1 MVGLNIRTQAHTIL
15 PAWPR
20 SERAII
26 CAMLEQL
33 PRPVIFAH
41 RGASVHAPEN
51 TIAAFDLAL
60 EHHADAVEL
69 DVQLTADGHLV
80 VIHDR
85 SVRRTTGGDGNVSSM
100 RLEEIKVL
108 DAGSS
113 FHPRFRGE
121 PVPTLE
127 EVFERY
133 GGKTYLNVEL
143 KNETSPWNALPDRV
157 VQIVDRFNVG
167 DEVLISS
174 FNPLAILRVRR
185 LNPDIPIAALAYRS
199 WKGEPVRRMAGNPFR
214 TQALHV
220 DRRDVNEELVARTHK
235 NNQRLHVYTVNDVI
249 EIQKF
254 TAMGVDGIFTDDPQ
268 LASQTLNRTVE
279 RR

>member
-1 MVGLNIRTQAHTIL
+1 
-15 PAWPR
+15 
-20 SERAII
+20 
-26 CAMLEQL
+26 MLAQL

-41 RGASVHAPEN
+41 RGASAHAPEN

-69 DVQLTADGHLV
+69 DVQLTADRHLV

-85 SVRRTTGGDGNVSSM
+85 SVQRTTGGDGNVSSM
-100 RLEEIKVL
+100 RLEEIKGL

-113 FHPRFRGE
+113 FNASFRGE
-121 PVPTLE
+121 PIPTLE
-127 EVFERY
+127 EIFARY
-133 GGKTYLNVEL
+133 RGKMYLNVEL
-143 KNETSPWNALPDRV
+143 KNETSPWNDLPDRV
-157 VQIVDRFNVG
+157 VQLVDRFKVG

-185 LNPDIPIAALAYRS
+185 LNPDIPVAALAYRS
-199 WKGEPVRRMAGNPFR
+199 WRGEPVRRLAGIPFR

-220 DRRDVNEELVARTHK
+220 DWRDVNEELVARAHR
-235 NNQRLHVYTVNDVI
+235 NNQRLHVYTVNNVI
-249 EIQKF
+249 EIQKLA
-254 TAMGVDGIFTDDPQ
+254 AMGVDGIFTDDPQ
-268 LASQTLNRTVE
+268 LASQTLSRTIE